1 MKEPYNNNQ
10 QQQQDSASGHENRD
24 SNSSNS
30 ATAVNA
36 ANNNHVLVLQD
47 IPEDDDEPP
56 IRPFT
61 TDQHYQQKQEYNQ
74 RIRETGNDSPRSSI
88 SSTVISPSNL
98 LSPTSFPSTRQSSFS
113 TANHVPFSGNID
125 SAALIL
131 KKRPFDRDPVDLAN
145 YLHTSLATG
154 LSDQEAKQR
163 LEKVGKNLL
172 KGQEKVS
179 IWNVLW
185 RQVSNAMTVIL
196 LGALAIAFATQ
207 DFAEGGVI
215 AGMFY
220 FPICFYCVIALSLFV
235 TSHANTIAIV
245 AANVGIGF
253 FQEYRA
259 ERTMESLRKLS
270 SPTASVLRIT
280 TAQTDGSSATSS
292 PHLIQIPTSDIVPGD
307 IVELRTGQ
315 VVPADLR
322 IFSSL
327 NLEIDESLLTGES
340 LPILKSIETIY
351 PASST
356 TSASSSETT
365 LPQSSSGR
373 TDVRTSRDDG
383 GDVPLGDCF
392 NLAYAGT
399 IVTKGR
405 GKGIVYATGMSSEIG
420 KIASALNSNKPQSSS
435 NNSSNTTT
443 RRKRL
448 VILLKKVLGL
458 YNASPL
464 QLKLT
469 KLAHFL
475 FITAVVLVLVV
486 FATSKFNVSADVA
499 LYAISLA
506 LAIIPES
513 LIAVVTITMA
523 KGVTHMAK
531 RNAIVRRLDAIEAL
545 GGVTD
550 ICSDKTGT
558 LTTGRMVVR
567 KVWDGKSV
575 WNIEGGDLSAREIEI
590 QCLDEKTTHQEINE
604 ILRCV
609 GLCNSAVVTKKD
621 EGWHANGEP
630 TEVSLL
636 R

>member
-1 MKEPYNNNQ
+1 
-10 QQQQDSASGHENRD
+10 
-24 SNSSNS
+24 
-30 ATAVNA
+30 
-36 ANNNHVLVLQD
+36 
-47 IPEDDDEPP
+47 
-56 IRPFT
+56 
-61 TDQHYQQKQEYNQ
+61 
-74 RIRETGNDSPRSSI
+74 
-88 SSTVISPSNL
+88 
-98 LSPTSFPSTRQSSFS
+98 
-113 TANHVPFSGNID
+113 
-125 SAALIL
+125 
-131 KKRPFDRDPVDLAN
+131 
-145 YLHTSLATG
+145 
-154 LSDQEAKQR
+154 
-163 LEKVGKNLL
+163 
-172 KGQEKVS
+172 
-179 IWNVLW
+179 
-185 RQVSNAMTVIL
+185 
-196 LGALAIAFATQ
+196 
-207 DFAEGGVI
+207 
-215 AGMFY
+215 
-220 FPICFYCVIALSLFV
+220 
-235 TSHANTIAIV
+235 
-245 AANVGIGF
+245 
-253 FQEYRA
+253 
-259 ERTMESLRKLS
+259 MESLRKLS
-270 SPTASVLRIT
+270 SPTASVLRT
-280 TAQTDGSSATSS
+280 TAQPDGSSAATTCS

-322 IFSSL
+322 LFSSL

-356 TSASSSETT
+356 TSASSSATT
-365 LPQSSSGR
+365 LPHSSSGR
-373 TDVRTSRDDG
+373 TDGQSSRDD
-383 GDVPLGDCF
+383 DVPLGDCF

-420 KIASALNSNKPQSSS
+420 KIASALNSNKPQSS
-435 NNSSNTTT
+435 NTSSNTSTHRT
-443 RRKRL
+443 PRRKRF

-458 YNASPL
+458 YNTSPL

-475 FITAVVLVLVV
+475 FITAVLLVLVV

-575 WNIEGGDLSAREIEI
+575 WNVEGGDLSSRDLEMRCI
-590 QCLDEKTTHQEINE
+590 DEKGTHHEVSE

-609 GLCNSAVVTKKD
+609 GLCNSAVVTKTD
-621 EGWHANGEP
+621 DAWHA
-630 TEVSLL
+630 
-636 R
+636 